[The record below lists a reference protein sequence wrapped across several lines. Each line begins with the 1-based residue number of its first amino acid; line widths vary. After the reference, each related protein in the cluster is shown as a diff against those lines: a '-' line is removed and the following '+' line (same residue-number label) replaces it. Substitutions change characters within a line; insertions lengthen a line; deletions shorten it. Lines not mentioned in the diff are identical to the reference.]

1 MYRTCLSGQSGGKC
15 TPTDGSSLSSAV
27 GGWQFEVMRHPCS
40 SYVRKHQLTQRLISQ
55 TARKTAVRIHL
66 NENVFDLTPLTT
78 PTALTR
84 YSKAKVTSIFEPLDL
99 LRKPIQILF
108 NTFCIDAL
116 RVALENVCKICFQ
129 LFRTLFFHRQLSSM
143 QEKS

>member
-1 MYRTCLSGQSGGKC
+1 MCV
-15 TPTDGSSLSSAV
+15 TPANPAV
-27 GGWQFEVMRHPCS
+27 DIV
-40 SYVRKHQLTQRLISQ
+40 Q

-66 NENVFDLTPLTT
+66 NENVFELTPLTT
-78 PTALTR
+78 PTTLTR
-84 YSKAKVTSIFEPLDL
+84 YSKAKVISIFEPLDL

-108 NTFCIDAL
+108 NTFCIDAV